1 MKKTI
6 EIPNFVVNAKQFPRD
21 EMSVYIRKKTI
32 LFVVSIDGCGNEFE
46 IDKEVINDKER
57 YTTKK
62 SK

>member
-1 MKKTI
+1 MFKKI

-32 LFVVSIDGCGNEFE
+32 LFVVSIDGCCNEFE